1 MTTLLHISDT
11 HFGTEQAPVVDALLQ
26 LSKDLA
32 PDLVVLSGDITQRAR
47 PAQFA
52 AARRFLDALGV
63 PFISIAG
70 NHDIPLY
77 NLATRLFFPYANYQR
92 EFGPVMEPVH
102 DSAGLLVLG
111 VKTTRRYR
119 HAVGEVSAAQVA
131 RVAARLQKAAPNQLR
146 VVVVHQPLHVEG
158 SAEVRHRLR
167 GSDAALAAWAAAG
180 ADVVLGGHIHLPY
193 VRELCPGRALHATS
207 APSTRTEKGEG
218 GDTECARI
226 VIAQAGTALS
236 NRLRHGMP
244 NSVNV
249 IRHDAAAGAA
259 CTIERW
265 DCLGPDAAIANN
277 SADGNSEGF
286 QRIDR
291 QWFALNRTPPIL
303 GAWSAANSS

>member
-1 MTTLLHISDT
+1 LTTLLHISDT
-11 HFGTEQAPVVDALLQ
+11 HFGTEQAAVVDALLQ

-32 PDLVVLSGDITQRAR
+32 PDLVVLSGDVTQRAR
-47 PAQFA
+47 PRQFA

-77 NLATRLFFPYANYQR
+77 NGFARLLFPYANYQR
-92 EFGPVMEPVH
+92 EFGTVMAPIH

-119 HAVGEVSAAQVA
+119 HAVGEVSPTQVDQVA
-131 RVAARLQKAAPNQLR
+131 AALKNAQPEQLR

-158 SAEVRHRLR
+158 GAELRHRLR

-180 ADVVLGGHIHLPY
+180 ADIALGGHIHLPY
-193 VRELCPGRALHATS
+193 VRELWPGRSRGVA
-207 APSTRTEKGEG
+207 G
-218 GDTECARI
+218 ARI
-226 VIAQAGTALS
+226 VVAQAGTALS

-249 IRHDAAAGAA
+249 IRHDTVAAGT
-259 CTIERW
+259 CTVERW
-265 DCLGPDAAIANN
+265 DCAAP
-277 SADGNSEGF
+277 SASDGASF
-286 QRIDR
+286 QRVDVQR
-291 QWFALNRTPPIL
+291 FALDR
-303 GAWSAANSS
+303 GAATTGAAATAAAT